1 MMWKPILS
9 VALVIFVTVSMF
21 LLVYGAAY
29 LVVYKTIGWCEKI
42 IAKLKDVPEEKRV
55 RNKPGFDE

>member
-1 MMWKPILS
+1 MMWKPVFS
-9 VALVIFVTVSMF
+9 VVLVIFLTVSMF

-29 LVVYKTIGWCEKI
+29 LVVYKTIDWCQSVIE
-42 IAKLKDVPEEKRV
+42 KLKGVPEEQRV